1 MPSMGLHESIETNL
15 TAFEQLDQL
24 HDILLL
30 NAQFFAHGKSIY
42 SGRDLCIQITE
53 SQTINPNSSAC
64 FLSKM
69 ACQPIW
75 SMGVMDRE
83 TKIKATS

>member
-1 MPSMGLHESIETNL
+1 MPSMGLHESIETNP

-30 NAQFFAHGKSIY
+30 NAQFFAHGNSID

-53 SQTINPNSSAC
+53 SQTINPNPNVR

-69 ACQPIW
+69 TCQPIW

-83 TKIKATS
+83 TKIKVTR

>member
-1 MPSMGLHESIETNL
+1 MGLHESIETNL
-15 TAFEQLDQL
+15 TAFEQLHQL
-24 HDILLL
+24 HDILVEC
-30 NAQFFAHGKSIY
+30 SILCTWQQHIH

-53 SQTINPNSSAC
+53 SQTINPNPNVC

-75 SMGVMDRE
+75 LMGVKDRE
-83 TKIKATS
+83 TKINATS